1 MWRIFLWLLPIVDV
15 FKLDN
20 ILSYYSTLGVKVPK
34 KHAKYGMIE
43 RWIGYLPVGFVLG
56 WVLNLEMVLII
67 IIGTLALVGP
77 IELYLMYRG
86 FGPWK
91 FFRGKPLKVVV
102 KIFLLEAYNVVGYFL
117 LGALLQ
123 LLILG

>member
-1 MWRIFLWLLPIVDV
+1 MWRIFLWLLPVVDV
-15 FKLDN
+15 FKLEE
-20 ILSYYSTLGVKVPK
+20 ILSYYSSLGVNVPK
-34 KHAKYGMIE
+34 KHAKYGMVE
-43 RWIGYLPVGFVLG
+43 RWVGYLSAGFVLS
-56 WVLNLEMVLII
+56 WALDLWTAVFIAIVI
-67 IIGTLALVGP
+67 LAIVGP

-91 FFRGKPLKVVV
+91 FFKRKSLEVVS

-117 LGALLQ
+117 LGVLLQ

>member
-1 MWRIFLWLLPIVDV
+1 MDV

-20 ILSYYSTLGVKVPK
+20 ILSYYSSLGVKVPK
-34 KHAKYGMIE
+34 KHSKYGMIE
-43 RWIGYLPVGFVLG
+43 RWIGYLPVGFVLS
-56 WVLNLEMVLII
+56 WVLNLEMVLLII
-67 IIGTLALVGP
+67 IVTLALVGP

-91 FFRGKPLKVVV
+91 FFRGKPLKIVA

-117 LGALLQ
+117 LGVLLQ